1 MNNHYTHR
9 DMYPFTKI
17 CWMIYYMNYI
27 NSLCEIF
34 IVIKTKYFD
43 MAIVILVLAL
53 WPLSNVLR
61 CVQNISLKITFC
73 GRSMHS
79 LLFAWGHLPSPQS
92 SQVNSS
98 SRRSYGWHSWQCQQQ
113 LSPWKKRRVSK
124 HVSRGCCNWTY
135 RNDLI

>member
-1 MNNHYTHR
+1 MFYEVAKPDNHDCSFCR
-9 DMYPFTKI
+9 KI
-17 CWMIYYMNYI
+17 TISNFWWD
-27 NSLCEIF
+27 
-34 IVIKTKYFD
+34 IVQNEKSSNVWI
-43 MAIVILVLAL
+43 
-53 WPLSNVLR
+53 LSNKFQHIYCRSMKSSLNSTALQ

-92 SQVNSS
+92 SHVNSS

-124 HVSRGCCNWTY
+124 HVSREC
-135 RNDLI
+135 